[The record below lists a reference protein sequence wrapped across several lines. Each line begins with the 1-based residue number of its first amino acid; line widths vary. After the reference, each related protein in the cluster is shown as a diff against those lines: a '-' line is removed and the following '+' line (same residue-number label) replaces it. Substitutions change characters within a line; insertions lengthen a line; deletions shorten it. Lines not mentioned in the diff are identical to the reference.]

1 MGIIIE
7 ETSKF
12 IKELKNSELIK
23 NLNKYKELSL
33 DSREVLSLID
43 SYKKE
48 TDNSKKINI
57 KRKLYNIDEYKN
69 YMKYYNE
76 LSFII
81 FRINRKYQEYIK

>member
-7 ETSKF
+7 ETFKF

-33 DSREVLSLID
+33 DSREVLSLVD